1 MCQNKA
7 ERENYLC
14 QKNDFGL
21 FAAAFCAMLELLKG
35 QEGRACPKCD
45 TPKIK
50 GGRFPVKQLIS
61 RRSFLKA
68 AGVTAA
74 AASMAIGAPAASAC
88 WLGDKSDVT
97 ILYTND
103 VHTYIDKQSP
113 KLTYAAIADLKQS
126 YQNAGKD
133 VLLVDAGD
141 HVQGT
146 AYGSMDEGA
155 SIIKLMNA
163 AGYDAATPGNHE
175 FDYGMDRAKAIMK
188 EADFPYL
195 SCNWVDLRTGLRVLP
210 SVKVFVRG
218 GRRIAFVGV
227 TTPETFTKSTPAYFM
242 DKAQRKYI
250 YDIQGG
256 EDGKK
261 LYDAVQKA
269 IDKAKL
275 LADVVI
281 GLGHLGVDPSSSPW
295 TSEEVIAHT
304 SGFDAFIDG
313 HSHTVMENKQVQDAS
328 GKAVTLTQTGSYF
341 ANVGEMTIAADGT
354 ITTKL
359 IPTHEGMDAG
369 IAAMQTSWVNT
380 VDDMLGEKIAVGDS
394 DFYVS
399 DPATGKRRI
408 RSAETN
414 LGDFVADGI
423 YAYFNEVEKLHC
435 DVAIMNGGGIRADVP
450 AGDWTFKTCKQV
462 SPFGNVACLMSV
474 TGKQIQDAL
483 EFAARFAG
491 EGGKENGGFL
501 QVAGATYEIHT
512 DIPNTV
518 QTDEKNVWIG
528 SATGIPRVQ
537 NVKIYDK
544 ASGSY
549 LPLDPG
555 ATYALA
561 GMNYT
566 LRNLGDGFAMFDGA
580 ELIKDYVSEDYLVM
594 STYAMIFDGVDA
606 AGLPHLSS
614 ANSPLAAY
622 PGYLLNYEQPYG
634 AGRITIL

>member
-1 MCQNKA
+1 M
-7 ERENYLC
+7 
-14 QKNDFGL
+14 
-21 FAAAFCAMLELLKG
+21 
-35 QEGRACPKCD
+35 
-45 TPKIK
+45 
-50 GGRFPVKQLIS
+50 KQLIS

-88 WLGDKSDVT
+88 WVGDKSDVT

-163 AGYDAATPGNHE
+163 AGYDVATPGNHE

-195 SCNWVDLRTGLRVLP
+195 SCNWVDLRTTLRVLP

-369 IAAMQTSWVNT
+369 IAAMQTGWVNT

-423 YAYFNEVEKLHC
+423 YTYFNEVEKLHC

-491 EGGKENGGFL
+491 EDGKENGGFL

-528 SATGIPRVQ
+528 SATGTPRVQ
-537 NVKIYDK
+537 NVKIYDR
-544 ASGSY
+544 ANGTY
-549 LPLDPG
+549 VPLDESK
-555 ATYALA
+555 TYALA

-594 STYAMIFDGVDA
+594 STYAMTFGGVDA
-606 AGLPHLSS
+606 EGLPHLSS
-614 ANSPLAAY
+614 ANSVLAEY
-622 PGYLLNYEQPYG
+622 PGYLLDYENPYG
-634 AGRITIL
+634 AGRISIL

>member
-1 MCQNKA
+1 M
-7 ERENYLC
+7 
-14 QKNDFGL
+14 
-21 FAAAFCAMLELLKG
+21 
-35 QEGRACPKCD
+35 
-45 TPKIK
+45 
-50 GGRFPVKQLIS
+50 KQLIS

-88 WLGDKSDVT
+88 WYGDKSDVT

-163 AGYDAATPGNHE
+163 AGYDVATPGNHE

-195 SCNWVDLRTGLRVLP
+195 SCNWVDLRTTLRVLP

-369 IAAMQTSWVNT
+369 IAAMQTGWVNT

-408 RSAETN
+408 RSGETN

-423 YAYFNEVEKLHC
+423 YTYFNEIEELHC
-435 DVAIMNGGGIRADVP
+435 DVAIMNGGGIRTDVE
-450 AGDWTFKTCKQV
+450 AGPWSFKTCKTV

-491 EGGKENGGFL
+491 EDGKENGGFL

-528 SATGIPRVQ
+528 SATGTPRVQ

-594 STYAMIFDGVDA
+594 STYAMIFDGADA

>member
-1 MCQNKA
+1 M
-7 ERENYLC
+7 
-14 QKNDFGL
+14 
-21 FAAAFCAMLELLKG
+21 
-35 QEGRACPKCD
+35 
-45 TPKIK
+45 
-50 GGRFPVKQLIS
+50 KQLIS

-88 WLGDKSDVT
+88 WYGDKSDVT

-163 AGYDAATPGNHE
+163 AGYDVATPGNHE

-195 SCNWVDLRTGLRVLP
+195 SCNWVDLRTTLRVLP

-369 IAAMQTSWVNT
+369 IAAMQTGWVNT

-423 YAYFNEVEKLHC
+423 YTYFNEVEKLHC

-491 EGGKENGGFL
+491 EDGKENGGFL

-528 SATGIPRVQ
+528 SATGTPRVQ
-537 NVKIYDK
+537 NVEIYDK

-594 STYAMIFDGVDA
+594 STYAMIFDGADA

>member
-1 MCQNKA
+1 M
-7 ERENYLC
+7 
-14 QKNDFGL
+14 
-21 FAAAFCAMLELLKG
+21 
-35 QEGRACPKCD
+35 
-45 TPKIK
+45 
-50 GGRFPVKQLIS
+50 KQLIS

-88 WLGDKSDVT
+88 WYGDKSDVT

-163 AGYDAATPGNHE
+163 AGYDVATPGNHE

-195 SCNWVDLRTGLRVLP
+195 SCNWVDLRTTLRVLP

-369 IAAMQTSWVNT
+369 IAAMQTGWVNT

-423 YAYFNEVEKLHC
+423 YTYFNEVEKLHC

-450 AGDWTFKTCKQV
+450 AGDWTFKTCKQI

-491 EGGKENGGFL
+491 VDGKENGGFL

-528 SATGIPRVQ
+528 SATGTPRVQ

-594 STYAMIFDGVDA
+594 STYAMTFDGADA

>member
-1 MCQNKA
+1 M
-7 ERENYLC
+7 
-14 QKNDFGL
+14 
-21 FAAAFCAMLELLKG
+21 
-35 QEGRACPKCD
+35 
-45 TPKIK
+45 
-50 GGRFPVKQLIS
+50 KQLIS

-88 WLGDKSDVT
+88 WFGDKSDVT

-163 AGYDAATPGNHE
+163 AGYDVATPGNHE

-195 SCNWVDLRTGLRVLP
+195 SCNWVDLRTTLRVLP

-369 IAAMQTSWVNT
+369 IAAMQTDWVHT

-423 YAYFNEVEKLHC
+423 YTYFNEVEKLHC

-450 AGDWTFKTCKQV
+450 AGDWTFKTCKQI

-491 EGGKENGGFL
+491 EDGKENGGFL

-528 SATGIPRVQ
+528 SATGTPRVQ

-555 ATYALA
+555 VTYALA

-594 STYAMIFDGVDA
+594 STYAMIFDGADA

>member
-1 MCQNKA
+1 M
-7 ERENYLC
+7 
-14 QKNDFGL
+14 
-21 FAAAFCAMLELLKG
+21 
-35 QEGRACPKCD
+35 
-45 TPKIK
+45 
-50 GGRFPVKQLIS
+50 KQLIS

-88 WLGDKSDVT
+88 WYGDKSDVT

-163 AGYDAATPGNHE
+163 AGYDVATPGNHE

-435 DVAIMNGGGIRADVP
+435 DLAIMNGGGIRADVP

-491 EGGKENGGFL
+491 EDGKENGGFL

-528 SATGIPRVQ
+528 SATGTPRVQ

-594 STYAMIFDGVDA
+594 STYAMIFDGADA

>member
-1 MCQNKA
+1 M
-7 ERENYLC
+7 
-14 QKNDFGL
+14 
-21 FAAAFCAMLELLKG
+21 
-35 QEGRACPKCD
+35 
-45 TPKIK
+45 
-50 GGRFPVKQLIS
+50 KQFIT
-61 RRSFLKA
+61 RRSFIKA
-68 AGVTAA
+68 AGAATALTA
-74 AASMAIGAPAASAC
+74 VSVGAPAAFAEETNC
-88 WLGDKSDVT
+88 FFGDKADVT

-103 VHTYIDKQSP
+103 VHTYIDNKSP
-113 KLTYAAIADLKQS
+113 KPTYAAIAALKKS
-126 YQNAGKD
+126 IEDTGRD

-141 HVQGT
+141 HIQGT
-146 AYGSMDEGA
+146 AYGSMDDGA
-155 SIIKLMNA
+155 TIIELMNE
-163 AGYDAATPGNHE
+163 AGYDLATPGNHE
-175 FDYGMDRAKAIMK
+175 FDYGMARAKAVLR
-188 EADFPYL
+188 EADFPYV
-195 SCNWVDLRTGLRVLP
+195 SCNWVDLRTGFNVLP
-210 SVKVFVRG
+210 SVKFFFVG
-218 GRRIAFVGV
+218 GRKIAFVGV

-242 DKAQRKYI
+242 NDAQTKYI
-250 YDIQGG
+250 YDILGG
-256 EDGKK
+256 EDGQK
-261 LYDAVQKA
+261 LYDAVQEA
-269 IDKAKL
+269 IDKAEFWG
-275 LADVVI
+275 ADTII

-304 SGFDAFIDG
+304 HGFTAFIDG
-313 HSHTVMENKQVQDAS
+313 HSHTVMANKQVTDAS

-369 IAAMQTSWVNT
+369 IAAMQTGWVNT

-423 YAYFNEVEKLHC
+423 YTYFNEVEKLHC

-491 EGGKENGGFL
+491 EDGKENGGFL

-528 SATGIPRVQ
+528 SATGTPRVQ

-594 STYAMIFDGVDA
+594 STYAMIFDGADA

>member
-1 MCQNKA
+1 M
-7 ERENYLC
+7 
-14 QKNDFGL
+14 
-21 FAAAFCAMLELLKG
+21 
-35 QEGRACPKCD
+35 
-45 TPKIK
+45 
-50 GGRFPVKQLIS
+50 KQLIS

-88 WLGDKSDVT
+88 WVGDKSDVS

-163 AGYDAATPGNHE
+163 AGYDVATPGNHE

-195 SCNWVDLRTGLRVLP
+195 SCNWVDLRTTLRVLP

-369 IAAMQTSWVNT
+369 IAAMQTGWVNT

-423 YAYFNEVEKLHC
+423 YTYFNEVEKLHC

-491 EGGKENGGFL
+491 EDGKENGGFL

-528 SATGIPRVQ
+528 SATGTPRVQ

-594 STYAMIFDGVDA
+594 STYAMIFDGADA

>member
-1 MCQNKA
+1 M
-7 ERENYLC
+7 
-14 QKNDFGL
+14 
-21 FAAAFCAMLELLKG
+21 
-35 QEGRACPKCD
+35 
-45 TPKIK
+45 
-50 GGRFPVKQLIS
+50 KQLIS

-146 AYGSMDEGA
+146 AYGSMDKGA

-163 AGYDAATPGNHE
+163 AGYDVATPGNHE

-195 SCNWVDLRTGLRVLP
+195 SCNWVDLRTTLRVLP

-423 YAYFNEVEKLHC
+423 YTYFNEVEKLHC

-450 AGDWTFKTCKQV
+450 AGDWTFKTCKQI

-528 SATGIPRVQ
+528 SATGTPRVQ